1 MRWKTIAAGAITN
14 HGHRHVTD
22 NTPYNHYSL
31 LRSLEDAFGLPCLR
45 NACDTQDGVKPM
57 TPLLALSDSGGQ
69 H

>member
-1 MRWKTIAAGAITN
+1 
-14 HGHRHVTD
+14 VTD

-57 TPLLALSDSGGQ
+57 TPLFALSDSGGQ